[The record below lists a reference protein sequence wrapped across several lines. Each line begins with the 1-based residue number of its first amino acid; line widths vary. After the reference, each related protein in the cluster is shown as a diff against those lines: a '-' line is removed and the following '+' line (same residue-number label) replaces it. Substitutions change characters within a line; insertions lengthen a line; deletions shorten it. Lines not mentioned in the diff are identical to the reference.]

1 MKRTTDMTKGNPVR
15 LLLAFSLPLLLTNL
29 GQQLYIIVD
38 AAIVG
43 RGIGVKALA
52 AIGSSDWTYWMLI
65 WTIMGLTQGFGT
77 FVSRAFGEKDY
88 AKMNRYIAMTSVLS
102 VAIGAILTVAG
113 IMSARPLLAALKTPA
128 DIIDDAVLYLVS
140 MTAGI
145 IAVTLYNIAAAIL
158 RAFGNGRHP
167 LYAMTIAVVLN
178 IVLDLVFVIAFKWG
192 LPGAAIA
199 SVVSQLVS
207 FLYCLNQLRKI
218 PYIKLTRETWRP
230 DAPMLLEL
238 TRFGI
243 PISMLYIIIAAGGIA
258 LQAAIN
264 RQGSLFVAGFTAT
277 NKLYGLLECAAISL
291 GLALSTFTAQNYGA
305 GDKVRVRNGV
315 RTGLLLS
322 ILASFAV
329 SALTVPCGRWMLQ
342 AFIDPSIADGP
353 QALAIGE
360 RYLFFMAAFLFILFP
375 IHVYRNALQ
384 ALGDSMWPMISG
396 IAETVLRIAVGFVIA
411 TFTMPQLLFYAEPAA
426 WFFALIF
433 SAAPYYGYRRKLLS
447 LD

>member
-1 MKRTTDMTKGNPVR
+1 MKRTTDMTTGSPMR

-77 FVSRAFGEKDY
+77 FVSRAFGEKDHI
-88 AKMNRYIAMTSVLS
+88 KMNKYIAMTSILS
-102 VAIGAILTVAG
+102 VAIGTILSVAG
-113 IMSARPLLAALKTPA
+113 IASARPLLVALKTPA

-145 IAVTLYNIAAAIL
+145 LVVTLYNIAAAIL

-178 IVLDLVFVIAFKWG
+178 IVLDFVFVIAFKWG
-192 LPGAAIA
+192 LPGAAVA
-199 SVVSQLVS
+199 SVISQLVS
-207 FLYCLNQLRKI
+207 FLYCLKQLRKI
-218 PYIKLTRETWRP
+218 PHIKITRETWRL
-230 DAPMLLEL
+230 DMPMLAAL

-243 PISMLYIIIAAGGIA
+243 PITMLYIVIAAGGIA

-264 RQGSLFVAGFTAT
+264 RQGSLFVAGFTAP
-277 NKLYGLLECAAISL
+277 NKLYGLLECTAISL
-291 GLALSTFTAQNYGA
+291 GLALATFTAQNYGA
-305 GDKVRVRNGV
+305 GDKVRVRKGV
-315 RTGLLLS
+315 RTGLILS
-322 ILASFAV
+322 LLASFAV
-329 SALTVPCGRWMLQ
+329 SALTVPGGRWLLQ
-342 AFIDPSIADGP
+342 LFIDPSTADGP

-360 RYLFFMAAFLFILFP
+360 RYLFFMSMFLSILFP
-375 IHVYRNALQ
+375 IHIYRNALQ

-396 IAETVLRIAVGFVIA
+396 VAETALRIAAGFIIA
-411 TFTMPQLLFYAEPAA
+411 VFSMPQLLFYAEPAA
-426 WFFALIF
+426 WLFALVF
-433 SAAPYYGYRRKLLS
+433 NVLPYYRYRRKLLS
-447 LD
+447 